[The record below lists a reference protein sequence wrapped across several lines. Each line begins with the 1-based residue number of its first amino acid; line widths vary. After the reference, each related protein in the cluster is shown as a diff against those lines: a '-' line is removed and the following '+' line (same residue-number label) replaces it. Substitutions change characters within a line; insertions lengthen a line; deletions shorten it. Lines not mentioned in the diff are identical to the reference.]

1 MSAVRRKPGHGGGR
15 SARANGAPRVLVID
29 NYDSFTYNL
38 VQRIGELGAEVEVV
52 RNDAVGAAELIDR
65 RPERLVLSPG
75 PCTPDEA
82 GISLELIRKL
92 CGLDGTAARRVP
104 ILGVCLGHQSIGQ
117 AFGGRVVRAREPVHG
132 KAEEIVHD
140 RSTLFRGMPRP
151 LLAGRYHSLVVAER
165 GLPRVLQVT
174 ARTRDGIVMALRH
187 RTLPVFGVQFHPES
201 ILTPDGQTLLRNF
214 LEVRA

>member
-1 MSAVRRKPGHGGGR
+1 MSPGRTKSRPRRA
-15 SARANGAPRVLVID
+15 ARGNGVPRVLVLD
-29 NYDSFTYNL
+29 NYDSFTYN
-38 VQRIGELGAEVEVV
+38 VEQRSGELGAEVAGV
-52 RNDAVGAAELIDR
+52 RNDAVGADELIDR
-65 RPERLVLSPG
+65 LPDRLVLSPG

-92 CGLDGTAARRVP
+92 CGLTGQPVHLIP

-132 KAEEIVHD
+132 KAEEIIHD
-140 RSTLFRGMPRP
+140 RSALFRGMSQP

-165 GLPRVLQVT
+165 GLPRDLAVS

-187 RTLPVFGVQFHPES
+187 KTLPVFGVQFHPES